1 MLPYVGMIV
10 NLLEGIHLRRHELLE
25 RLLQSL
31 RQHSIAYRTR
41 TDYVLRF
48 LHQHPP

>member
-10 NLLEGIHLRRHELLE
+10 SLLEGLRLGRQELLQ
-25 RLLQSL
+25 LLLASL
-31 RQHSIAYRTR
+31 RQHSIAYRSR